1 MTAKYSGNDVDPQ
14 KVGREVHVATVL
26 TGHFL
31 KQNENLLI
39 TLEAIEVDSD
49 RLMWQTNITTPAN
62 DLTALQAEMAA
73 KMRQGLLPMLG
84 IANGPVEAGARPK
97 SPEAYDLYLHS
108 LALPHDVGPN
118 KDAIAVLEHVVQ
130 TDPNYAPA
138 WEELGLRCY
147 YDAEYSD
154 GGEAMMQRSNI
165 AYEKALQLDPGRIG
179 AAGQLI
185 TNHVGRGEVG
195 KAYAG
200 AMDLVKKRPDSAMAH
215 FVMSYVYRYAGML
228 EKASGECDTAMA
240 LDPANYT
247 FRSCAWVFME
257 LGRTD
262 RAADF
267 VRLDAG
273 SEWASY
279 VTPVLLLRAGK
290 VPEAREAVK
299 KMPTGVRY
307 HRDLLEACLQL
318 RSSADLDRLAQEA
331 ETSLPEDADPENWYY
346 VGSIYGYCG
355 KDKAALHLLQSAVEA
370 NYCAYSNLLSDPM
383 LAKLRSNPAF
393 NQVLTSA
400 SSCQQAVLA
409 NGAGGDAAAR

>member
-1 MTAKYSGNDVDPQ
+1 
-14 KVGREVHVATVL
+14 
-26 TGHFL
+26 
-31 KQNENLLI
+31 
-39 TLEAIEVDSD
+39 
-49 RLMWQTNITTPAN
+49 MWQANISTPAN

-73 KMRQGLLPMLG
+73 KMRQGLLPTLG
-84 IANGPVEAGARPK
+84 IASGPVEAGTRPK

-130 TDPNYAPA
+130 VDPNYAPA

-154 GGEAMMQRSNI
+154 GGEPMMQRSNI
-165 AYEKALQLDPGRIG
+165 AYEKALQLDPSRIG

-290 VPEAREAVK
+290 VPEAKEAVK
-299 KMPTGVRY
+299 KMPTGARY

-318 RSSADLDRLAQEA
+318 RSSAELDRLAQEA
-331 ETSLPEDADPENWYY
+331 ETSLPGDADPENWYY

-409 NGAGGDAAAR
+409 NGVAGDTAPK